1 MGGLHFETDIDKKKF
16 DVKAAELEKQM
27 QQFGKVAEQQGGVI
41 EKGMQSAVR
50 GVAGLAAAYI
60 SLNAAVRAGKEVVG
74 HSMKLETAMRSASTI
89 SKEVTENLDEY
100 TKAIEDLSRTSSQSS
115 VSLAT
120 AFKTIISASYEAD
133 DALHLLSIADKA
145 AAAGFVDIEV
155 AADGVTTVLNAWGK
169 TVEESERVSDIFFKT
184 IERGKTTFPE
194 LAANIATVAPL
205 AASSGVSFEE
215 VSAAIQTLTRQGTP
229 TAIAMTQIRAALVA
243 MNENLGDGWSKTMTF
258 QQGVEM
264 MAQKAGGSMNAL
276 KAMVGRVEG
285 VNAILA
291 MTGKNTKSASED
303 LQSLADVAGLTGEA
317 FDKVAQST
325 EFQIKSLKNTLLAEL
340 APIAESAKK
349 SIGYLANM
357 VDKGLKSGN
366 LQAVVS
372 GLTRMAVALGAIKG
386 ASMAVSAVRKI
397 GMRLHEEELDM
408 QRKALAQALTTQ
420 NAIALGL
427 QQEKALR
434 DEATQAI
441 RDKLAA
447 QLMELRAAKA
457 AAIADA
463 ATIKQK
469 IINTNLEIAQH
480 RKSLSMAVAEKNLTQ
495 AKLARERMLTA
506 QKQRD
511 ILIDSKK
518 IATQK
523 IANLQ
528 TRLDNTLTTVTIAK
542 KKAAAV
548 ANNFLISSFNKLKAA
563 LATNPFG
570 LVIMGI
576 SLLIPLIKKLSSA
589 TKEASAAQK
598 QLKKD
603 FEDFQDL
610 EDEYKKIEKRQ
621 AIIEKLTLEQLEEQ
635 KRAIEEKIKKEQE
648 YGVAIL
654 ENQEAIKEGKHV
666 IEYEASAKAQAAVL
680 APKAMPLLG
689 GMFVKSAIKQIGK
702 EITEQE
708 KEYLKELE
716 KEEEKRQERLSE
728 LLEFKKSIEAEIL
741 NRGDVSVEASKRT
754 IEAIDK
760 DIDALKEQQRTVAET
775 NAQYLEFQKKINKLE
790 AERERITGVEPKAT
804 KTFEEQ
810 LRDIKQ
816 AYEDYENQRYILQA
830 EGDDKGLEH
839 LEFTFEQQ
847 KAIAADYISYLQR
860 LWEDS
865 NISEEQRK
873 AIAAELRPYYEEKA
887 KKVLDSQKAEMEA
900 LQRIVEEN
908 QKAFDQRAKQHQ
920 KYQDDRL
927 KLIKEKKKLEAKL
940 LTANDD
946 EAEKLKIQILNIA
959 SAIEV
964 LDTKIKFG
972 TEEGIALYNKMYRD
986 VSNANRRMIK
996 EQIEAI
1002 EAYLQTIDKT
1012 HDDWD
1017 ALNQL
1022 LAAAKKRLKELPYDE
1037 LKTLAG
1043 AFKELGDA
1051 LSSVNPKLGVMVS
1064 LLGDSLD
1071 MAADIYKAIKN
1082 DENAFETAVNG
1093 MVQLGTMVIR
1103 QIERNKKAQEDWNAA
1118 ILQTVHNMRML
1129 QLEALD
1135 YAQSNIFGVENPYA
1149 RAMAGATQYAETI
1162 GMLRDSLKDLEQG
1175 QIQTGMRKV
1184 FSGENVASGAVY
1196 GAGAGA
1202 AIGTMIA
1209 PGIGTLIGGAIGLF
1223 VGAGI
1228 GALARETVPVMEN
1241 LVDKFGFIFDFE
1253 NFAINPEILASYDL
1267 LDEATKKLVDN
1278 FEELIAKAKDA
1289 RDEITQNFKDL
1300 AGDVGAQLSKALQ
1313 EAFINDDVQG
1323 AMDDFERY
1331 FNNMMENILAQKV
1344 FASVFGDL
1352 FDMLEQDM
1360 LASFGIGP
1368 NGEILDGAD
1377 YDITD
1382 DLMRLFEMIPERLDA
1397 YMAGMDAIKQMFG
1410 GLFERDKEDEAGAF
1424 EADRGITSQITA
1436 DQASVLVGNT
1446 ARIMISN
1453 EQISAKLAETNQQT
1467 GRILNLAIERN
1478 TILGAIKLDTARLAN
1493 IERYTK
1499 RTADILDGGTNK
1511 F

>member
-169 TVEESERVSDIFFKT
+169 TVDESERVSDIFFKT
-184 IERGKTTFPE
+184 IERGKTSFPE
-194 LAANIATVAPL
+194 LASNIATVAPL

-215 VSAAIQTLTRQGTP
+215 VSAALQTLTRQGTP
-229 TAIAMTQIRAALVA
+229 TAVAMTQIRAAIVS

-258 QQGVEM
+258 QQGVELM
-264 MAQKAGGSMNAL
+264 SKKAGGSMNAL
-276 KAMVGRVEG
+276 KGMVGRVEG

-291 MTGKNTKSASED
+291 MTGKNTKQAADD
-303 LQSLADVAGLTGEA
+303 LESLADVAGLTGDA
-317 FDKVAQST
+317 FDKVAEST

-340 APIAESAKK
+340 APIGEAAKN

-469 IINTNLEIAQH
+469 IINTNIEMAQH
-480 RKSLSMAVAEKNLTQ
+480 RKNLSLAVAEKNLTQ
-495 AKLARERMLTA
+495 AKLAREKLLTA

-511 ILIDSKK
+511 ILVDNQK

-523 IANLQ
+523 VANIQ

-542 KKAAAV
+542 KKAATV

-576 SLLIPLIKKLSSA
+576 SLLIPLIKKLRDKN
-589 TKEASAAQK
+589 KEAADSQK
-598 QLKKD
+598 DVNK
-603 FEDFQDL
+603 EL
-610 EDEYKKIEKRQ
+610 ENFADIQSDYVEMQKRQ
-621 AIIEKLTLEQLEEQ
+621 RVIGKMTEDQIQNEIA
-635 KRAIEEKIKKEQE
+635 AIEDKIRTEKE
-648 YGVAIL
+648 YGLVLAANYNAIKNQDWTKDANVVAKHKQWIREKVL
-654 ENQEAIKEGKHV
+654 MGETPARWQEDQMLAMMAKEAEVTALVDYRKEEKENKKRIEDYERGIASLNEAIKERGKV
-666 IEYEASAKAQAAVL
+666 S
-680 APKAMPLLG
+680 
-689 GMFVKSAIKQIGK
+689 K
-702 EITEQE
+702 E
-708 KEYLKELE
+708 
-716 KEEEKRQERLSE
+716 
-728 LLEFKKSIEAEIL
+728 
-741 NRGDVSVEASKRT
+741 VSKRT

-760 DIDALKEQQRTVAET
+760 EIDALKEQQRTVAET
-775 NAQYLEFQKKINKLE
+775 NAQYMEFQQEINKLE

>member
-1 MGGLHFETDIDKKKF
+1 MSGLHFESDIDKKKF
-16 DVKAAELEKQM
+16 DVKAAQIEQQM
-27 QQFGKVAEQQGGVI
+27 ENFGRVAEQQGGVI

-60 SLNAAVRAGKEVVG
+60 SLNAAVRAGKELVS

-89 SKEVTENLDEY
+89 SQDVTENLEGY

-115 VSLAT
+115 VSLAS
-120 AFKTIISASYEAD
+120 AFKAIISASYEAD

-169 TVEESERVSDIFFKT
+169 TVDESERVSDIFFKT
-184 IERGKTTFPE
+184 IERGKTSFPE
-194 LAANIATVAPL
+194 LASNIATVAPL

-215 VSAAIQTLTRQGTP
+215 VSAALQTLTRQGTP
-229 TAIAMTQIRAALVA
+229 TAVAMTQIRAAIVS

-258 QQGVEM
+258 QQGVELM
-264 MAQKAGGSMNAL
+264 SKKAGGSMNAL
-276 KAMVGRVEG
+276 KGMVGRVEG

-291 MTGKNTKSASED
+291 MTGKNTKHAADD
-303 LQSLADVAGLTGEA
+303 LESLADVAGLTGDA
-317 FDKVAQST
+317 FDKVAEST

-340 APIAESAKK
+340 APIGEAAKN
-349 SIGYLANM
+349 SIGYLAGI

-366 LQAVVS
+366 IQTVVS
-372 GLTRMAVALGAIKG
+372 GLTRMAVALGAVKG

-397 GMRLHEEELDM
+397 GLKLHEEEVAM
-408 QRKALAQALTTQ
+408 QAKALAGALTTQ

-427 QQEKALR
+427 QSEKMLR

-441 RDKLAA
+441 RDKLAM
-447 QLMELRAAKA
+447 QLLELRAAKA

-469 IINTNLEIAQH
+469 IINTNIEMAQH
-480 RKSLSMAVAEKNLTQ
+480 RKNLSLAVAEKNLTQ
-495 AKLARERMLTA
+495 AKLAREKLLTA

-511 ILIDSKK
+511 ILVDNQK

-523 IANLQ
+523 VANIQ

-542 KKAAAV
+542 KKAATV
-548 ANNFLISSFNKLKAA
+548 ANNVLISSFNKLKAA

-570 LVIMGI
+570 IVIAGI
-576 SLLIPLIKKLSSA
+576 SLLIPLIEKLRDKN
-589 TKEASAAQK
+589 KEATDSQK
-598 QLKKD
+598 DVNK
-603 FEDFQDL
+603 EL
-610 EDEYKKIEKRQ
+610 ENFADIQSDYVEMQKRQ
-621 AIIEKLTLEQLEEQ
+621 KVIGKMTEDQIQNEIA
-635 KRAIEEKIKKEQE
+635 AIEDKIRTEKE
-648 YGVAIL
+648 YGLVLAANYNAIKNQDWTKDANVVAKHKQWIREKVL
-654 ENQEAIKEGKHV
+654 MGETPARWQEDQMLAMMAKEAEVTALVDYRKEEKENKKRIEDYERGLASLNEAIKERGKV
-666 IEYEASAKAQAAVL
+666 S
-680 APKAMPLLG
+680 
-689 GMFVKSAIKQIGK
+689 K
-702 EITEQE
+702 E
-708 KEYLKELE
+708 
-716 KEEEKRQERLSE
+716 
-728 LLEFKKSIEAEIL
+728 
-741 NRGDVSVEASKRT
+741 VSKRT

-760 DIDALKEQQRTVAET
+760 EIDALKEQQRTVAET
-775 NAQYLEFQKKINKLE
+775 NAQYMEFQKEINKLE

-887 KKVLDSQKAEMEA
+887 KKVLDSQKAEMED

>member
-169 TVEESERVSDIFFKT
+169 TVDESERVSDIFFKT
-184 IERGKTTFPE
+184 IERGKTSFPE
-194 LAANIATVAPL
+194 LASNIATVAPL

-215 VSAAIQTLTRQGTP
+215 VSAALQTLTRQGTP
-229 TAIAMTQIRAALVA
+229 TAVAMTQIRAAIVS

-258 QQGVEM
+258 QQGVELM
-264 MAQKAGGSMNAL
+264 SKKAGGSMNAL
-276 KAMVGRVEG
+276 KGMVGRVEG

-291 MTGKNTKSASED
+291 MTGKNTKQAADD
-303 LQSLADVAGLTGEA
+303 LESLADVAGLTGDA
-317 FDKVAQST
+317 FDKVAEST

-340 APIAESAKK
+340 APIGEAAKN

-372 GLTRMAVALGAIKG
+372 GLTRMAVALGAVKG

-397 GMRLHEEELDM
+397 GLKLHEEEVAM
-408 QRKALAQALTTQ
+408 QAKALAGALTTQ

-427 QQEKALR
+427 QSEKMLR

-441 RDKLAA
+441 RDKLAM
-447 QLMELRAAKA
+447 QLLELRAAKA

-469 IINTNLEIAQH
+469 IINTNIEMAQH
-480 RKSLSMAVAEKNLTQ
+480 RKNLSLAVAEKNLTQ
-495 AKLARERMLTA
+495 AKLAREKLLTA

-511 ILIDSKK
+511 ILVDNQK

-523 IANLQ
+523 VANIQ

-542 KKAAAV
+542 KKAATV

-576 SLLIPLIKKLSSA
+576 SLLIPLIKKLRDKN
-589 TKEASAAQK
+589 KEAADSQK
-598 QLKKD
+598 DVNK
-603 FEDFQDL
+603 EL
-610 EDEYKKIEKRQ
+610 ENFADIQSDYVEMQKRQ
-621 AIIEKLTLEQLEEQ
+621 RVIGKMTEDQIQNEIA
-635 KRAIEEKIKKEQE
+635 AIEDKIRTEKE
-648 YGVAIL
+648 YGLVLAANYNAIKNQDWTKDANVVAKHKQWIREKVL
-654 ENQEAIKEGKHV
+654 MGETPARWQEDQMLAMMAKEAEVTALVDYRKEEKENKKRIEDYERGIASLNEAIKERGKV
-666 IEYEASAKAQAAVL
+666 S
-680 APKAMPLLG
+680 
-689 GMFVKSAIKQIGK
+689 K
-702 EITEQE
+702 E
-708 KEYLKELE
+708 
-716 KEEEKRQERLSE
+716 
-728 LLEFKKSIEAEIL
+728 
-741 NRGDVSVEASKRT
+741 VSKRT

-760 DIDALKEQQRTVAET
+760 EIDALKEQQRTVAET
-775 NAQYLEFQKKINKLE
+775 NAQYMEFQQEINKLE